1 MARAIAKESLVPDFQ
16 QHQAA
21 SHLTITRSLP
31 DDLRQR
37 GVIVTLDGER
47 IVELMNGESV
57 TREISPG
64 HHRLRADNT
73 WNRKTI
79 EFDAAPGG
87 HLKFEV
93 TNRAGGLSKF
103 FQFTFGGGPVHLSIE
118 RMF

>member
-1 MARAIAKESLVPDFQ
+1 MVSARAKESLMPDFQ
-16 QHQAA
+16 QHQTV
-21 SHLTITRSLP
+21 SLLTITRSMP

-37 GVIVTLDGER
+37 GVIVTLDGEH

-79 EFDAAPGG
+79 EFDAALGG
-87 HLKFEV
+87 HIEFQV
-93 TNRAGGLSKF
+93 TNRAGSLSKF
-103 FQFTFGGGPVHLSIE
+103 FQFTFGG
-118 RMF
+118 